1 MQTNGFIKHNNINI
15 IKVTKEE
22 CIAEAIINENSLNP
36 YNIIHGGL
44 IFSLGDTVTG
54 YHAKLFN
61 GKSLTLDAQIDFLR
75 HGKSEKIIAKS
86 KMIKCGK
93 STIILTANIYDL
105 KNTLIAIMKTTYFFI
120 K

>member
-1 MQTNGFIKHNNINI
+1 MQTNGFIKYNNINI
-15 IKVTKEE
+15 IKETKEE

-44 IFSLGDTVTG
+44 IFTLGDTVTG
-54 YHAKLFN
+54 FHARLFN
-61 GKSLTLDAQIDFLR
+61 GDSLTLDAQIDFLKP
-75 HGKSEKIIAKS
+75 GKGKKLIAKS

-93 STIILTANIYDL
+93 STIILTANIYDDT
-105 KNTLIAIMKTTYFFI
+105 NSLIAIMKTTYFFI